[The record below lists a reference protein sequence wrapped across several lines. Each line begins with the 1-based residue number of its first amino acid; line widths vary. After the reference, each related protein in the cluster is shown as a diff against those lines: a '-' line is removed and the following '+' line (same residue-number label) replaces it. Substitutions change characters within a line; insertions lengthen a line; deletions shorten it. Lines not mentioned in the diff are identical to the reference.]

1 MYIDRRKSREV
12 KIGNKIIGGE
22 NPILIQ
28 SMASTKTHDVEAT
41 VKQILALEEAGCEII
56 RVAVPT
62 KEDALALKEIKKH
75 INIPLVAD
83 IHFDY
88 RLALLSIENGVDKL
102 RINPGNIG
110 SIDKIKEVVNACK
123 EKNIPIRIGV
133 NSGSLERDIVDKY
146 GGVTPSGIVES
157 AKRHV
162 DILESLDYRN
172 IVLSLKSS
180 NVPFA
185 IDSYKKISE
194 LCDYPLHLGITEA
207 GTLRVGT
214 IKSAVGIGSILSQG
228 IGDTLRVTL
237 TSDPI
242 EEIQVAKDIL
252 QSLGLRSFGV
262 NLISCPTCGRTE
274 IPLID
279 IATEIE
285 KEISHLKMN
294 ISVAVMG
301 CVVNGPGEAKEADI
315 GIAGGKGRGIIFKKG
330 QVLKTCDE
338 KDLKDEL
345 LKEIYK
351 LKEEMGE

>member
-1 MYIDRRKSREV
+1 MYIDRRKTREV
-12 KIGNKIIGGE
+12 KIGDKIIGGD

-28 SMASTKTHDVEAT
+28 SMTSTKTYDIEGT
-41 VKQILALEEAGCEII
+41 VKQILNLEEAGCEII
-56 RVAVPT
+56 RVAVPN
-62 KEDALALKEIKKH
+62 KNDALAIKEIKKE
-75 INIPLVAD
+75 INIPIVAD

-88 RLALLSIENGVDKL
+88 RLALMSIESGVDKL

-110 SIDKIKEVVNACK
+110 DIDKIKEVVNACR

-133 NSGSLERDIVDKY
+133 NSGSLEREIVDKY
-146 GGVTPSGIVES
+146 GGVTPRGIVES
-157 AKRHV
+157 AKKHI

-185 IDSYKKISE
+185 IESYRQISS

-207 GTLRVGT
+207 GTLKKGT
-214 IKSAVGIGSILSQG
+214 IKSAVGIGSLLSQG

-242 EEIQVAKDIL
+242 EEIGVAKDIL
-252 QSLGLRSFGV
+252 QSLGLRTFGI

-274 IPLID
+274 IPLIE
-279 IATEIE
+279 IATEVE
-285 KEISHLKMN
+285 KEIEHLKMD

-315 GIAGGKGRGIIFKKG
+315 GIAGGKGKGIIFKKG
-330 QVLKTCDE
+330 EILKTCDE

-345 LKEIYK
+345 LKEIFKMYEN
-351 LKEEMGE
+351 LGE

>member
-1 MYIDRRKSREV
+1 MDRRKTREV
-12 KIGNKIIGGE
+12 KIGDKIIGGD

-28 SMASTKTHDVEAT
+28 SMTSTKTYDIEGT
-41 VKQILALEEAGCEII
+41 VKQILNLEEAGCEII
-56 RVAVPT
+56 RVAVPN
-62 KEDALALKEIKKH
+62 KNDALAIKEIKKE
-75 INIPLVAD
+75 INIPIVAD

-88 RLALLSIENGVDKL
+88 RLALMSIESGVDKL

-110 SIDKIKEVVNACK
+110 DIDKIKEVVNACR

-133 NSGSLERDIVDKY
+133 NSGSLEREIVDKY
-146 GGVTPSGIVES
+146 GGVTPRGIVES
-157 AKRHV
+157 AKKHI

-185 IDSYKKISE
+185 IESYRQISS

-207 GTLRVGT
+207 GTLKKGT
-214 IKSAVGIGSILSQG
+214 IKSAVGIGSLLSQG

-242 EEIQVAKDIL
+242 EEIGVAKDIL
-252 QSLGLRSFGV
+252 QSLGLRTFGI

-274 IPLID
+274 IPLIE
-279 IATEIE
+279 IATEVE
-285 KEISHLKMN
+285 KEIEHLKMD

-315 GIAGGKGRGIIFKKG
+315 GIAGGKGKGIIFKKG
-330 QVLKTCDE
+330 EILKTCDE

-345 LKEIYK
+345 LKEIFKMYEN
-351 LKEEMGE
+351 LGE